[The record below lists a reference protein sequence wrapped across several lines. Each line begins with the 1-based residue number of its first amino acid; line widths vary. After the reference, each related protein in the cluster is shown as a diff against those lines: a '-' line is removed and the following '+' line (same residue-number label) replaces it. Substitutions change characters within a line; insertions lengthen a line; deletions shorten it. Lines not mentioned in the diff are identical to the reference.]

1 MARKNRERLR
11 EIPLTEAEKAEKLK
25 AIKKAEKK
33 AANKKKKV
41 AKKAA
46 LLAILEFVTEQEDH
60 GLEAEIAL
68 VTPGQRGGG
77 GGSSVM
83 DTFKDLFTANTEV
96 KGLRLYQDYGMGQGE
111 MRKIVRNLI
120 KKTEPA
126 KRIWVHYDKPSDT
139 YTVMGRG
146 AGAPVGWTG
155 YRPVEV
161 DDVEI
166 V

>member
-1 MARKNRERLR
+1 MARKDRKQEVVQTL
-11 EIPLTEAEKAEKLK
+11 EQIKAAE
-25 AIKKAEKK
+25 KAEKK
-33 AANKKKKV
+33 AANKKKK
-41 AKKAA
+41 ATKKAA
-46 LLAILEFVTEQEDH
+46 LLSILAFVTEQEDH

-77 GGSSVM
+77 GGGSSVM

-96 KGLRLYQDYGMGQGE
+96 KGLRVYQDYGMGQGE

-139 YTVMGRG
+139 YTVMGTG
-146 AGAPVGWTG
+146 AGAPAGWTG